1 MGYFTI
7 DRWVISQLMEV
18 AIVLPMTPTG
28 QSLAVKDQ
36 RLTWG
41 FWPQNMVFL
50 LIKNWWGKL
59 YSFTN
64 KIMNLPI
71 YFSLFFTFGLLCKS
85 ALGIFANEETGPML
99 TSVQRRHESQ
109 AEPGFDH
116 ELTIYIYIYIYGP
129 VLRLSTPPSS
139 PPNGLGPQVAAP
151 NSLLFA
157 SYWQH
162 VWGPAS
168 YLLGLC
174 SISDY

>member
-71 YFSLFFTFGLLCKS
+71 YFSLFFHFRTAVQVCTWYLCKWRNWPNAHLCTAAPWKS
-85 ALGIFANEETGPML
+85 GWTWFWSWT
-99 TSVQRRHESQ
+99 
-109 AEPGFDH
+109 DH
-116 ELTIYIYIYIYGP
+116 IYIYIWS
-129 VLRLSTPPSS
+129 RPPSLH
-139 PPNGLGPQVAAP
+139 PPPLPPPMGWVPR
-151 NSLLFA
+151 
-157 SYWQH
+157 
-162 VWGPAS
+162 
-168 YLLGLC
+168 
-174 SISDY
+174 